1 VPADT
6 GFGARLARFDHGWTR
21 VESVLCAGVLAL
33 EVAAFSFWIALKG
46 ISMASGASAAGLTFR
61 AGFGAVVLGVLVGRL
76 LRDKPPR
83 GRALG
88 VFAALALGAVLGRAS
103 GNLGVVYFSN
113 VLNWLQDSSFL
124 TLLGGLRGV
133 GTELTWWLAML
144 GASLATGTGKHI
156 NIDALLRFVRP
167 KLRVPAVLFGWVTA
181 SIVCFAAVWGFFD
194 HIAIGSFGAPADA
207 PAGEKVSIA
216 MRETDR
222 HLFLLRKQLGLDVRT
237 AFHVMSGD
245 RYDGWLDGREWNAW
259 IAQGG
264 WDEQF
269 GKDAVQRIT
278 LPETAGADLHPP
290 LVLVPSGGYSRGL
303 LTRDIHLVFP
313 FGLLVIGIRFLLRA
327 LLVVMGRGDAEGD
340 PHSLATAKTSEDD
353 VPSEDD
359 ARPAE
364 EGG

>member
-1 VPADT
+1 MML
-6 GFGARLARFDHGWTR
+6 LARTQR
-21 VESVLCAGVLAL
+21 
-33 EVAAFSFWIALKG
+33 
-46 ISMASGASAAGLTFR
+46 
-61 AGFGAVVLGVLVGRL
+61 
-76 LRDKPPR
+76 
-83 GRALG
+83 
-88 VFAALALGAVLGRAS
+88 
-103 GNLGVVYFSN
+103 
-113 VLNWLQDSSFL
+113 
-124 TLLGGLRGV
+124 LRGV

-194 HIAIGSFGAPADA
+194 HIAIGSFGASADA

-216 MRETDR
+216 MRESDR
-222 HLFLLRKQLGLDVRT
+222 HLFLLRKQLGLDART
-237 AFHVMSGD
+237 AFHVLSGD
-245 RYDGWLDGREWNAW
+245 RYDGWLDGKEWNAW

-278 LPETAGADLHPP
+278 LPETARADLHPP

-327 LLVVMGRGDAEGD
+327 LLVVMGRVDAEGD
-340 PHSLATAKTSEDD
+340 AHSLGAAKTSE
-353 VPSEDD
+353 
-359 ARPAE
+359 
-364 EGG
+364 GG